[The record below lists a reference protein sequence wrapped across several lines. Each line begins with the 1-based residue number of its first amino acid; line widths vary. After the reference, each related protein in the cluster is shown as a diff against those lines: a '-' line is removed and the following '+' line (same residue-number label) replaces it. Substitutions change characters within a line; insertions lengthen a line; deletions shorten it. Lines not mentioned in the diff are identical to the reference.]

1 MSEIG
6 TEEHS
11 LKAEY
16 RLKIGVGAHLFQVVD
31 LRTPAAP
38 GADYLFHVSNSHVKV
53 DPKFVID
60 NLEHVL
66 AARFATEVED
76 GNEGVTAR
84 EAVVDLGDGDLVHF
98 HEHGL
103 RVFSSSLEKANNR
116 LTQILDVYRIPE
128 VPEKACF
135 EIIKPGG
142 DGTYCSRTIDL
153 RGRRAQTEEELRL
166 HYGPDFSPWKESVL
180 GVMAK
185 KWAGIHLLRGE
196 PGTGKT
202 SFIRHLIEVLRT
214 THRFYFLP
222 SYEYPRVGN
231 GALIEFLHD
240 EQDEHPNLQFVI
252 VMEDAEA
259 VLMPRKID
267 TGFSVSALLNLADG
281 LLGEGLNL
289 QFICTVNCE
298 ISELDAAIVR
308 PGRLRTARDF
318 RLLTHLEAIERAQHL
333 GLPVPQ
339 QRREYSLAEIY
350 NPDEP
355 SVREMLAT
363 HIGFLGEN

>member
-6 TEEHS
+6 TKERS
-11 LKAEY
+11 PKTGY
-16 RLKIGVGAHLFQVVD
+16 RLKIRLGGHFSQLVD
-31 LRTPAAP
+31 LRTSATA

-53 DPKFVID
+53 DPKFVTD

-66 AARFATEVED
+66 AARFATDVED
-76 GNEGVTAR
+76 GNERVTAR
-84 EAVVDLGDGDLVHF
+84 EAVVDLGGGDLAHF
-98 HEHGL
+98 HGNGL
-103 RVFSSSLEKANNR
+103 RIFSSSLEKASNR
-116 LTQILDVYRIPE
+116 LTQILDVYRTPE

-135 EIIKPGG
+135 EIIKPGV

-153 RGRRAQTEEELRL
+153 RGRRAQTEDELRL

-180 GVMAK
+180 STLAK
-185 KWAGIHLLRGE
+185 KCAGIHLLRGE

-202 SFIRHLIEVLRT
+202 SFIRHLVDVLRT

-222 SYEYPRVGN
+222 SYEYARVGN

-289 QFICTVNCE
+289 QFMCTVNCE
-298 ISELDAAIVR
+298 IAELDAAIVR

-318 RLLTHLEAIERAQHL
+318 RLLTHLEAIELAQHL

-355 SVREMLAT
+355 SVREMLAA
-363 HIGFLGEN
+363 HIGFLAEN